1 MMSGYV
7 PGYEVLSRA
16 PRLGAGVDGNI
27 QCEEVTTLAPGRY
40 RWGYI
45 FFAAALVATAL
56 GLFRGEHLG
65 VLDKAITLCL
75 ECLGL
80 R

>member
-1 MMSGYV
+1 MH
-7 PGYEVLSRA
+7 L
-16 PRLGAGVDGNI
+16 
-27 QCEEVTTLAPGRY
+27 EEVTTLAPGRY